1 MLGQVPRGKIDDEH
15 PKDWRHRCPSRS
27 CLLHPGF
34 SIFIIFLDP
43 PSHLDPVR
51 SVEYLIAN
59 ETLILSA
66 MTLIYIVAALVLL
79 VLVLALHDRLKTV
92 QPRLMALATP
102 LGIIWAGIVIASG
115 LISVSGSQTVIG
127 LHAVDPERAGTVW
140 LAVGIMQNALGGGIE
155 LVGGVWILL
164 VSVSAMAGKT
174 LSRFLNYL
182 GVILGLVGI
191 ASVVPALSDLVDV
204 FGLGQIVWFF
214 GSG

>member
-1 MLGQVPRGKIDDEH
+1 
-15 PKDWRHRCPSRS
+15 
-27 CLLHPGF
+27 
-34 SIFIIFLDP
+34 
-43 PSHLDPVR
+43 
-51 SVEYLIAN
+51 
-59 ETLILSA
+59 